1 MPWTPAQRNRLA
13 TEKRILER
21 FFPNRVT
28 WIDPTGDTK
37 VEVSLNTNN
46 GNKYCLRIYL
56 KSDEDTRSDFPNSV
70 PEFGLLITRTSGLY
84 AANSI
89 KVVFSKA

>member
-1 MPWTPAQRNRLA
+1 MPWTVAQRNRLA

-21 FFPNRVT
+21 FFPGRVT

-37 VEVSLNTNN
+37 VEVLLNTNN

-56 KSDEDTRSDFPNSV
+56 KSEEESSSDFPNSV
-70 PEFGLLITRTSGLY
+70 PDMVRMILPLDLLLY
-84 AANSI
+84 WWVAG
-89 KVVFSKA
+89 